1 MAQIFGGLN
10 KYLLKKARWYSL
22 LSVLSV
28 FLVAVA
34 AVAVHY
40 SALLCLPVVWYCYGK
55 WRSYQKGLLGERSIM
70 KILSSL
76 DDSYTVF
83 NDVTLPGTGGNID
96 HVLVGT
102 RGVFAI
108 ETKNYSGCIACTGDE
123 WARKKGERWVMM
135 NRSPSKQAKYN
146 ASMLKNFL
154 KRYRIEEWVTP
165 VVVFV
170 DPAMKAFFAEPTVD
184 LIFAHQLK
192 DRIAEYEEIWSRKKV
207 EKVSNILMKRAVF
220 A

>member
-135 NRSPSKQAKYN
+135 NRSPSKQ
-146 ASMLKNFL
+146 
-154 KRYRIEEWVTP
+154 
-165 VVVFV
+165 
-170 DPAMKAFFAEPTVD
+170 MKAFFAEPTVD